1 MNVPLRRFVA
11 VVAFAQVALAL
22 LKAETQPPQQG
33 GPPDPASPARFIGRT
48 IEDVEGE
55 LGQPFRPPDK
65 LENGNLWY
73 LFKDRSAW
81 QKALESKKS
90 ATFISGWVMVVEKG
104 RVVIANPSYGQISP
118 QPNATP
124 SEWQTTKCLAQFV
137 SVSTTPDDGAQPVLL
152 PGKTTKTHFIGKSA
166 LRGKAG
172 IEGIRL
178 QWSTDDQPQLIIGI
192 RLSKQDAEP
201 LRQFSS
207 QAQGQVIALLLD
219 DQPVAVARLM
229 RGVLEIG
236 EFNVIVADS
245 PDLIAVLEKL
255 GLKLPPRAQVKP

>member
-1 MNVPLRRFVA
+1 MNTPLIRFVA
-11 VVAFAQVALAL
+11 VVIFAQVALAL
-22 LKAETQPPQQG
+22 LKAETRPPQQG
-33 GPPDPASPARFIGRT
+33 GQSDPASPARFIGRT

-73 LFKDRSAW
+73 LFRDRSAW

-90 ATFISGWVMVVEKG
+90 ATFLDGWVMIVEKG
-104 RVVIANPSYGQISP
+104 RVVNAKPNYGQIPP

-137 SVSTTPDDGAQPVLL
+137 SVTTTPDDSAQPILL
-152 PGKTTKTHFIGKSA
+152 LGKTTQSYFFGKSA
-166 LRGKAG
+166 LRCKAG

-207 QAQGQVIALLLD
+207 QAQGQVIAVLLD
-219 DQPVAVARLM
+219 DQPIAVALLM
-229 RGVLEIG
+229 RGILEIG
-236 EFNVIVADS
+236 EFNMNMADS
-245 PDLIAVLEKL
+245 PDLTAALDKL
-255 GLKLPPRAQVKP
+255 GLKLPPRDQVKP

>member
-1 MNVPLRRFVA
+1 M
-11 VVAFAQVALAL
+11 
-22 LKAETQPPQQG
+22 
-33 GPPDPASPARFIGRT
+33 
-48 IEDVEGE
+48 IEDVEKE

-65 LENGNLWY
+65 LENGDLWY
-73 LFKDRSAW
+73 LFRDRSAL

-90 ATFISGWVMVVEKG
+90 ATFLDGWVMIVEKG
-104 RVVIANPSYGQISP
+104 RVVNAKPSYGQIPP

-137 SVSTTPDDGAQPVLL
+137 SATSTPDDGAQPILL
-152 PGKTTKTHFIGKSA
+152 LGKTTQSYFIGNSA
-166 LRGKAG
+166 LRCKAG

-178 QWSTDDQPQLIIGI
+178 QWSTDDRPLLIIGI

-207 QAQGQVIALLLD
+207 KARGQAIALILD
-219 DQPVAVARLM
+219 DQPIAVALLLGRI
-229 RGVLEIG
+229 LEIG
-236 EFNVIVADS
+236 EFNMNMADS
-245 PDLIAVLEKL
+245 PDLTAALEKL